1 MTKEKTLSDTIIL
14 FLDYQMAMCDP
25 GPLCRLP
32 ALAAQVGARGVIERA
47 ASVLAAARATSTP
60 VIHVRVAFDP
70 SYELRTNR
78 STRFEVYKEE
88 HAMQLDSPEAA
99 FVPALSPLASEPVI
113 VKGAV
118 DAFVGTPLMEILA
131 GRGLRRLI
139 ILGVAT
145 NLSVESTARHA
156 TDAGF
161 DVTVVEDCCASFQA
175 DLHEFAVERL
185 FGLFSTVSTSEE
197 VIAQMEG
204 AR

>member
-1 MTKEKTLSDTIIL
+1 MRDIAVL

-25 GPLCRLP
+25 GPLGRQP
-32 ALAAQVGARGVIERA
+32 ALAAQVGERRVIERA
-47 ASVLAAARATSTP
+47 ARVLAAARKTSTS

-78 STRFEVYKEE
+78 SARFDAYASER
-88 HAMQLDSPEAA
+88 AMQRNSPEAS
-99 FVPALSPLASEPVI
+99 FVPSLTPLESEPVI
-113 VKGAV
+113 DKGAV

-156 TDAGF
+156 TDLGF

-175 DLHEFAVERL
+175 DLHDFAVERL
-185 FGLFSTVSTSEE
+185 FGLFSTLTTSDDVIKLLEE
-197 VIAQMEG
+197 VG
-204 AR
+204 P